1 MDKNSKII
9 IPGGA
14 GLVGQNTVTDLI
26 NQGYTNL
33 VVLDKHKK
41 NVEILKS
48 MHPNITVECVDLAD
62 EGPWERHFPGT
73 G

>member
-41 NVEILKS
+41 KCRNFKKYAS
-48 MHPNITVECVDLAD
+48 KYYGGMC
-62 EGPWERHFPGT
+62 RFSR
-73 G
+73 

>member
-33 VVLDKHKK
+33 VVLSKYYGGMCRF
-41 NVEILKS
+41 S
-48 MHPNITVECVDLAD
+48 
-62 EGPWERHFPGT
+62 R
-73 G
+73 